1 MKKLIDIDFIV
12 NEVFYKCWHIL
23 DFIQEHSPL
32 SELDRMA
39 IQATI
44 MDALV
49 YKGLIDSN
57 KESLDLDNLCI
68 VEDLEHYRYEEFP
81 DVCGIPQW
89 MKEEFRKKSIF
100 ISGGIPV
107 SLFLAK
113 PPGKSNRYCVF
124 DPNTAV
130 SSIFSDATFYLVTY
144 ISPTR
149 NIEIEEPR
157 PFVEVNINGELYLVD
172 TLTKR
177 IFKSSYFKERYGFKI
192 EYEMSVSKMRGKK
205 LKYYKNS
212 IKENYNLSMFI
223 SLNSFFMESF
233 KSLPTHAEMVYEFEK
248 SKEYFP
254 EEWAKYEEERP
265 NIQNCSLEGL
275 LLAKKGKNDK

>member
-1 MKKLIDIDFIV
+1 MRKLIDIDFVV

-23 DFIQEHSPL
+23 DYIQEHSPL
-32 SELDRMA
+32 SELDKEA
-39 IQATI
+39 IEATI

-49 YKGLIDSN
+49 YKKLIN
-57 KESLDLDNLCI
+57 LEKESLDLDNLCI

-89 MKEEFRKKSIF
+89 MKEEFRKKSIY

-107 SLFLAK
+107 SLFLAN
-113 PPGKSNRYCVF
+113 PPSKENRYCVY

-130 SSIFSDATFYLVTY
+130 SSIFPDATFYNVTY

-157 PFVEVNINGELYLVD
+157 PFVEVNIKGELYLVD

-177 IFKSSYFKERYGFKI
+177 IFKSSFFKERYGFKVKSETI
-192 EYEMSVSKMRGKK
+192 VSKMAGEK
-205 LKYYKNS
+205 LQIYMEF
-212 IKENYNLSMFI
+212 IKENKDFSMSLSLYDLLINDFRTI
-223 SLNSFFMESF
+223 PS
-233 KSLPTHAEMVYEFEK
+233 KAETVYEYEK

-254 EEWAKYEEERP
+254 EEWEKAKDFKRKVES
-265 NIQNCSLEGL
+265 NSFEGMF
-275 LLAKKGKNDK
+275 LAKKDN